1 MFGAFLSTRLA
12 PRLTSGLLA
21 LGLAGCLAGAEPSQ
35 MTAPDDREPAAQ
47 AAAVSTE
54 QPIPRAPVGVVPSVP
69 PPEVVGRMLAEVEP
83 RRMARY
89 VETLAGF
96 GTRHTLSDTKSTER
110 GIGAAR
116 RWIKAELELSAEASG
131 RGKRRRMAVHFE
143 RHRQGP
149 DGRRI
154 DRSVELVNV
163 LAVLPG
169 TMRKARARRYY
180 VIAHYDSCASDI
192 MDATSD
198 APGANDDASGV
209 AVVLEL
215 ARIMSRQEHDA
226 TLVFM
231 ATVAEEQGLIGAR
244 LHAKR
249 AKKKG
254 LDVRGVLSNDIVGDP
269 TGPSGTVHSDR
280 VRVFS
285 DGLPGRFDER
295 RFSSVR
301 TLAAASDSASR
312 QLARFIATVA
322 AWHATPVQPMLVFRR
337 DRFMRGGDHIAFD
350 DEGFAAVRLT
360 EVEENYDRQHQ
371 DPRTEG
377 DRRYGDLPEF
387 VDAEYLADVAR
398 LNLAALAH
406 LANAPSVPP
415 NARILV
421 GSYAQGTKLA
431 WSKSPEPDVAG
442 YEVVWRETTS
452 AVWQHARDVGDA
464 EQATLPI
471 NKDNYFVGVRA
482 YDSDGYRSPVAFP
495 TAARK

>member
-1 MFGAFLSTRLA
+1 
-12 PRLTSGLLA
+12 
-21 LGLAGCLAGAEPSQ
+21 
-35 MTAPDDREPAAQ
+35 
-47 AAAVSTE
+47 
-54 QPIPRAPVGVVPSVP
+54 
-69 PPEVVGRMLAEVEP
+69 
-83 RRMARY
+83 MARY

-96 GTRHTLSDTKSTER
+96 GTRHTLSDTRSDER

-116 RWIKAELELSAEASG
+116 RWIKAELELSAQASG
-131 RGKRRRMAVHFE
+131 RGKKDAMAVLFE
-143 RHRQGP
+143 RHEQLP

-154 DRSVELVNV
+154 DRTVELVNV
-163 LAVLPG
+163 VAVLPG
-169 TMRKARARRYY
+169 AVRKARSRRYY
-180 VIAHYDSCASDI
+180 VIGHYDSCASDI

-215 ARIMSRQEHDA
+215 ARIMALRKHDA

-231 ATVAEEQGLIGAR
+231 ATVAEEQGLLGAR
-244 LHAKR
+244 LHAKAAR
-249 AKKKG
+249 KKR
-254 LDVRGVLSNDIVGDP
+254 LDIRGVLNNDIVGDP
-269 TGPSGTVHSDR
+269 TGPSGTVHADR

-285 DGLPGRFDER
+285 DGLPGSFDEH

-301 TLAAASDSASR
+301 NLAAASDSASR

-337 DRFMRGGDHIAFD
+337 DRFLRGGDHTAFD
-350 DEGFAAVRLT
+350 DEGFPAVRLT
-360 EVEENYDRQHQ
+360 EVEESPDRQHQ

-377 DRRYGDLPEF
+377 DRKYGDLPEF
-387 VDAEYLADVAR
+387 VDSEFLANVAR

-406 LANAPSVPP
+406 LANAPSVPSD
-415 NARILV
+415 ARVLV
-421 GSYAQGTKLA
+421 GSAARGTTLA

-442 YEVVWRETTS
+442 YEIVWRETTS
-452 AVWQHARDVGDA
+452 PVWQHAQDVGDV
-464 EQATLPI
+464 ERATLEL

-482 YDSDGYRSPVAFP
+482 YDEDGYRSPVAFP